1 MLRLLQVKSNFLLRY
16 EYMAI
21 TKNDFLKYTILPGVM
36 PRVRELLNSGFAFL
50 ASLVAVVYYNIGLL
64 PAGHAYL
71 KHDNYGRFGL
81 RHVIAEAGNNLIFE
95 RKHIDKIIIY
105 FIILAGLALVAL
117 QIVLLF
123 FSVLASPV
131 LASSWYSMFVATPAG
146 HNSTQDIAFM
156 VLDNVFGMKEGSGS
170 SSAVGFYNSCISNLL
185 VNCIDIRGN
194 VVPSPVSYPLP
205 MHIALHT
212 MFHFYTMGIA
222 MISGVILI
230 YFVVA
235 IIGETVTSGTP
246 FGQRL
251 NRAWFVPRLIVFFA
265 LLAPVSVVN
274 NNAGINVAQLIVFSV
289 AKFGSNMATNVW
301 LRFNDTAVSTTSEF
315 LGQSQSLLAE
325 PSLPEIGGLSQF
337 MHVVKMCIVA
347 EKIINGIDV
356 YPYFVRSHNADTTPV
371 LLHDGTSEAGGAA
384 NMGGT
389 TDDYLPFDAVSDIVG
404 AVVFSRYNNVI
415 LRFGHRNPPGMPANP
430 SGVSGA
436 PFDENLFPNNRP
448 DAYDEEWGFV
458 QPTCGE
464 LHFDITSLDEYVIE
478 AFGIQDEYYWIIDDY
493 LATNSMADETVLCM
507 SQAILPYG
515 HDPGCV
521 DSTYSVVSPFAFNSN
536 TKWVTAHAAR
546 ANIEYY
552 NSISQLYLNDKDM
565 DWLTLTTGSATIFN
579 TIRTAY
585 DTPAYKGN
593 LLMPARVR
601 ERGWAGAALWYNKI
615 AELNGIVT
623 GAVKN
628 VPRPFKYPMVMEIIA
643 EEHRAN
649 DSNVSYTDRFNPRL
663 QNGQLVSLPRP
674 GDQYIAAALYNDYN
688 FWRKSH
694 VQETVHTRPS
704 KNVFIDSINA
714 VFGTGGLL
722 NILDNE
728 GVHPLAMLSSA
739 GKGIV
744 DASIDNLMKGA
755 AGEIAGR
762 ILSDDFFGPLAG
774 TAGEFLIQISLLTLS
789 IGFMLYYVLP
799 FMPFIYFFFAFAGW
813 VKSIF
818 EAVVAMPLWALAHIK
833 IDGEG
838 LPGPWATNGYFLIFE
853 ILLRPTFIIVGLLAS
868 ISIFSALVAMLHEI
882 FHVLTL
888 SATGF
893 DMQKELFTPTV
904 LNAGEDSLDHWRSPI
919 DELFFTVI
927 YVIIVYMIGLSC
939 FKLIDQIPNN
949 IMRWMG
955 VTVSTFHETSGD
967 PAGEL
972 SGKMYRATQMTNAQI
987 TTSIARM
994 KGSTGAEDNVH
1005 NQALLDS
1012 AFGSSRR

>member
-1 MLRLLQVKSNFLLRY
+1 
-16 EYMAI
+16 MAI
-21 TKNDFLKYTILPGVM
+21 TKNDFLKYTILPGIM
-36 PRVRELLNSGFAFL
+36 PRVRGLFNSGFAFL

-81 RHVIAEAGNNLIFE
+81 RHVIAEAGNNLVFE
-95 RKHIDKIIIY
+95 RKNIDKIIIY
-105 FIILAGLALVAL
+105 FIILIGLSLVAI

-123 FSVLASPV
+123 LSVFASPV
-131 LASSWYSMFVATPAG
+131 LAGPWSSIFLNTPVG

-156 VLDNVFGMKEGSGS
+156 VLDNVFGMMEGSGTG
-170 SSAVGFYNSCISNLL
+170 SAVGFYNSCISDLIT
-185 VNCIDIRGN
+185 NCVDIRGN
-194 VVPSPVSYPLP
+194 VVPSPTSYPMP
-205 MHIALHT
+205 MHIALHS

-222 MISGVILI
+222 MISGVILM

-246 FGQRL
+246 FGQRF

-265 LLAPVSVVN
+265 LLAPISVTD

-301 LRFNDTAVSTTSEF
+301 LQFNDEAISSTSEF

-325 PSLPEIGGLSQF
+325 PSLPEIGGLAQF

-356 YPYFVRSHNADTTPV
+356 YPYFVRPHSGDTTPV
-371 LLHDGTSEAGGAA
+371 LLHDGTTEGGGAA

-389 TDDYLPFDAVSDIVG
+389 TDNYLPADFVADFVDAVI
-404 AVVFSRYNNVI
+404 FSRYRTVV

-430 SGVSGA
+430 SGVIGA
-436 PFDENLFPNNRP
+436 PLDEILAPNNTL

-464 LHFDITSLDEYVIE
+464 LHFEISSLDDYVIDS
-478 AFGIQDEYYWIIDDY
+478 FGIQDEYYWEINDFFY
-493 LATNSMADETVLCM
+493 TNNMADETVLCM
-507 SQAILPYG
+507 TQSILPYD
-515 HDPGCV
+515 HDPACIDNPYTVTGQF
-521 DSTYSVVSPFAFNSN
+521 SFTSN
-536 TKWVTAHAAR
+536 TSWITSHAAR
-546 ANIEYY
+546 SNIELF
-552 NSISQLYLNDKDM
+552 NSTSHLFLNDAYY
-565 DWLTLTTGSATIFN
+565 DWGTLTAGTGTVYN
-579 TIRTAY
+579 DIRAAY
-585 DTPAYKGN
+585 DTVAYEGN
-593 LLMPARVR
+593 LLMPASLR

-643 EEHRAN
+643 EEHN
-649 DSNVSYTDRFNPRL
+649 MHDTSVSYADRFNPRL
-663 QNGQLVSLPRP
+663 QNGQLVSLSRP

-688 FWRKSH
+688 FWRTSH
-694 VQETVHTRPS
+694 VQETVETRSS
-704 KNVFIDSINA
+704 KNAMIDFINA
-714 VFGTGGLL
+714 AFGTDGIL
-722 NILDNE
+722 NILDND
-728 GVHPLAMLSSA
+728 GVHPLALLSSA
-739 GKGIV
+739 GKGMV
-744 DASIDNLMKGA
+744 DASIDNLIKGA
-755 AGEIAGR
+755 SGEIAGR
-762 ILSDDFFGPLAG
+762 ILSDDFFGPLAS
-774 TAGEFLIQISLLTLS
+774 TAGDFLIQISLLTLS

-818 EAVVAMPLWALAHIK
+818 EAVVAMPLWAVAHIK

-853 ILLRPTFIIVGLLAS
+853 IFLRPTLIVVGLLAS
-868 ISIFSALVAMLHEI
+868 ISIFSALVAMLHEV
-882 FHVLTL
+882 FNVLTF

-893 DMQKELFTPTV
+893 DMQKEVFDPTI
-904 LNAGEDSLDHWRSPI
+904 LNVGEDALDYWRSPI
-919 DELFFTVI
+919 DELFYTII
-927 YVIIVYMIGLSC
+927 YVILVYMIGLSC

-994 KGSTGAEDNVH
+994 KGMDSNAVTDH
-1005 NQALLDS
+1005 MLINQLK
-1012 AFGSSRR
+1012 G

>member
-1 MLRLLQVKSNFLLRY
+1 
-16 EYMAI
+16 
-21 TKNDFLKYTILPGVM
+21 M
-36 PRVRELLNSGFAFL
+36 PRVRGLLSSGFAFL

-81 RHVIAEAGNNLIFE
+81 RHVIAEAGNNLVFE
-95 RKHIDKIIIY
+95 RKNIDKIIIY
-105 FIILAGLALVAL
+105 FIILIGLALVVL
-117 QIVLLF
+117 QVVLLC

-131 LASSWYSMFVATPAG
+131 FAGPWSSIFLNTPVG
-146 HNSTQDIAFM
+146 HNSDQDIAFM
-156 VLDNVFGMKEGSGS
+156 VLDNVFGMMQGSGTG
-170 SSAVGFYNSCISNLL
+170 SAVGFYDSCISDLL
-185 VNCIDIRGN
+185 INCIDIRGN
-194 VVPSPVSYPLP
+194 VVPSPTAYPLP
-205 MHIALHT
+205 MHVALHT

-222 MISGVILI
+222 MISGVIII

-246 FGQRL
+246 FGQRF
-251 NRAWFVPRLIVFFA
+251 NRAWFIPRLIVFFA
-265 LLAPVSVVN
+265 LLAPISVSD

-301 LRFNDTAVSTTSEF
+301 LQFNDNAVGSTSEF

-325 PSLPEIGGLSQF
+325 PSLPEIGGLTQF
-337 MHVVKMCIVA
+337 MHVVRMCMVA

-356 YPYFVRSHNADTTPV
+356 YPYFVRSHSSDTTPV
-371 LLHDGTSEAGGAA
+371 LLHNGSTEPGGAA
-384 NMGGT
+384 AMGGT
-389 TDDYLPFDAVSDIVG
+389 TNDYLPYNVVPNFSD
-404 AVVFSRYNNVI
+404 AVVFSRYKDVI
-415 LRFGHRNPPGMPANP
+415 LRFGHRNPPGMPSNP
-430 SGVSGA
+430 SGVIGA
-436 PFDENLFPNNRP
+436 PADGALQPNNKP

-464 LHFDITSLDEYVIE
+464 LHFEITSLDDYVIE
-478 AFGIQDEYYWIIDDY
+478 DIGIQDEYLWEIYEFFY
-493 LATNSMADETVLCM
+493 NNSMADETVLCM
-507 SQAILPYG
+507 AQAILPYD

-521 DSTYSVVSPFAFNSN
+521 DVPYNVTGQFDFTSN
-536 TKWVTAHAAR
+536 TGWVTAAAAR
-546 ANIEYY
+546 ANIELF
-552 NSISQLYLNDKDM
+552 NSTSQLFLNDRFY
-565 DWLTLTTGSATIFN
+565 DWGTYSVIGTDTVYN
-579 TIRTAY
+579 RIRTAY
-585 DTPAYKGN
+585 DTSGYESN
-593 LLMPARVR
+593 LLMPTSVR

-628 VPRPFKYPMVMEIIA
+628 VPRPFKYPMVMEIVA
-643 EEHRAN
+643 EEHRMN
-649 DSNVSYTDRFNPRL
+649 DTNVSYADRFNPRL
-663 QNGQLVSLPRP
+663 QNGQLASLSRP

-688 FWRKSH
+688 FWRTSH
-694 VQETVHTRPS
+694 VQETVHTRSS
-704 KNVFIDSINA
+704 KNVIVDFINA
-714 VFGTGGLL
+714 AFGTDGIL
-722 NILDNE
+722 NILENE

-744 DASIDNLMKGA
+744 DASIDNLIKGA
-755 AGEIAGR
+755 AGEVAGR
-762 ILSDDFFGPLAG
+762 ILSDDFFGPLAS
-774 TAGEFLIQISLLTLS
+774 TAGDFLIQMSLLTLS

-818 EAVVAMPLWALAHIK
+818 EAVVAMPLWAVAHIK

-853 ILLRPTFIIVGLLAS
+853 IFLRPTFIIVGLLAS
-868 ISIFSALVAMLHEI
+868 ISIFSALVAMLHEL
-882 FHVLTL
+882 FHMVTLT
-888 SATGF
+888 ATGF
-893 DMQKELFTPTV
+893 DMQQIIFDSASFDSASPTSV
-904 LNAGEDSLDHWRSPI
+904 LRAGKDGLDYWRSPI
-919 DELFFTVI
+919 DELFYTVI

-972 SGKMYRATQMTNAQI
+972 SSKMYRATQMTNAQI

-994 KGSTGAEDNVH
+994 KGMDSNAVQD
-1005 NQALLDS
+1005 QLLKDM
-1012 AFGSSRR
+1012 AFGSSPR